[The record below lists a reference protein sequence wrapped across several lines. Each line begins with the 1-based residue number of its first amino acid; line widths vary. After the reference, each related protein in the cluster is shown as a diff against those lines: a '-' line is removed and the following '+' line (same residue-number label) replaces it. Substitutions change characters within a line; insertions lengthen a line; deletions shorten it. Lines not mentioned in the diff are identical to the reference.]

1 MKVALD
7 YMKNLDQRFWF
18 NQALASV
25 ILFVLTGADHPF
37 NLIVFPVAVAL
48 LLFITTFYV
57 DLNEWKKYL
66 GFSTR
71 VGDTMDLVIS
81 LFVNFL
87 LWQMTS
93 FILLFAL
100 LFVWLK
106 DSKRI

>member
-1 MKVALD
+1 MKVTLD
-7 YMKNLDQRFWF
+7 YMRNLDQRFWF
-18 NQALASV
+18 NQALGSV
-25 ILFVLTGADHPF
+25 IIFVLTGANHPF

-48 LLFITTFYV
+48 LLFITTLYV
-57 DLNEWKKYL
+57 DLNAWKKYI
-66 GFSTR
+66 GFSNR

-81 LFVNFL
+81 LFANFI
-87 LWQMTS
+87 LWQITS